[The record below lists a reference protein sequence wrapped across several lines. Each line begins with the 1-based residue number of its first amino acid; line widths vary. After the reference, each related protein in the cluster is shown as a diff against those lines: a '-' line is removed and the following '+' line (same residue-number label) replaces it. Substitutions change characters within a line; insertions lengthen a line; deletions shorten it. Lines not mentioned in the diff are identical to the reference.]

1 MANDTN
7 THKNIP
13 FLSRVRE
20 SEQKMKDTEKE
31 RWLKKWREM
40 KK

>member
-1 MANDTN
+1 M
-7 THKNIP
+7 HKN
-13 FLSRVRE
+13 FLFFCV
-20 SEQKMKDTEKE
+20 KLLLDKIKKLCYNKDTEKE